1 MFLIK
6 YGNRLQSLKSYQ
18 HLEIAIIIR
27 HRMKD
32 ALLTQFALFILG
44 YSDSPMTQEQVIE
57 LKNVVIECKTKL
69 QSIGT
74 DHRNLHSTVSKVGK
88 AIDRHFATDVH
99 DIAPVDIFASK
110 KFLETLNRV
119 IAEHFNRQGMTDIA
133 ESLVTESQLS
143 CESDIHLELY
153 ADLYR
158 MWEGINRR
166 NLGPAIEWVTQYS
179 QELDLRNSSL
189 EFKLHR
195 LAYIQIL
202 TNGVKMQGEA
212 IAYARTHFKKFTD
225 RFEKEIQMLM
235 GCLIYLPN
243 GYENTPYNQ
252 LFDNS
257 MWADAADAFLREC
270 CDIIGVSKDSSL
282 EIIVN
287 SGCYAV
293 PFLLNLKQIMMRNNV
308 AGVWSG
314 RNELPIEIDL
324 GPENRYHSM
333 FTCPILKHP
342 TNEQNPP
349 MKLKCNHVISK
360 DAMAKLV
367 RGSNN
372 LLKCPY
378 CPKESTT
385 VEAKKIYF

>member
-1 MFLIK
+1 M
-6 YGNRLQSLKSYQ
+6 
-18 HLEIAIIIR
+18 E
-27 HRMKD
+27 
-32 ALLTQFALFILG
+32 
-44 YSDSPMTQEQVIE
+44 SDSTMTKEQTQELQ
-57 LKNVVIECKTKL
+57 NVVNRCKVKL
-69 QSIGT
+69 QTIGT

-88 AIDRHFATDVH
+88 AIDRQFAIDAHDV
-99 DIAPVDIFASK
+99 APVDMFASK
-110 KFLETLNRV
+110 KFLENLNRV
-119 IAEHFNRQGMTDIA
+119 IAEHFYRQGMTDVA
-133 ESLVTESQLS
+133 DSLVTESRLS
-143 CESDIHLELY
+143 SDSDIHLELY
-153 ADLYR
+153 AELYQ
-158 MWEGINRR
+158 MWEGITQK

-179 QELDLRNSSL
+179 PELDLRNSSL

-202 TNGVKMQGEA
+202 SNGVTMQGEA
-212 IAYARTHFKKFTD
+212 IAYARQHFKKFTD
-225 RFEKEIQMLM
+225 KFEKEIQMLM
-235 GCLIYLPN
+235 GCLIYLPM
-243 GYENTPYNQ
+243 GYEGTPYSQ
-252 LFDNS
+252 LFETS
-257 MWADAADAFLREC
+257 MWVDAADSFIRES

-287 SGCYAV
+287 SGCYAL
-293 PFLLNLKQIMMRNNV
+293 PHLLNLKQIMQRNNV

-324 GPENRYHSM
+324 GPQHRYHSM

-360 DAMAKLV
+360 DAMSKLV

-385 VEAKKIYF
+385 SEAKKIFF